1 MADDSGSTFRP
12 RVPRSV
18 RDVLQTL
25 GAVVL
30 VGALL
35 FALTGIWP
43 PMVAVESQ
51 SMEPHIDTGDMVVV
65 SDVDRYAAAA
75 ADENGIVTRARA
87 DGYTR
92 FSEGGD
98 VVVFMPPDREGLASP
113 IIHRARFHVEAG
125 ENWYDRADPEFV
137 GVGVD
142 DCRELTNCPA
152 PNAGYITKGD
162 NNAEYDQANGI
173 APPVKAEWVRAKA
186 QVRVPLLGWI
196 RLVIAGKV

>member
-1 MADDSGSTFRP
+1 M
-12 RVPRSV
+12 
-18 RDVLQTL
+18 LQTL

-43 PMVAVESQ
+43 PMVAVESA

-65 SDVDRYAAAA
+65 SDVNRYVAAA
-75 ADENGIVTRARA
+75 ADENGIVTRAGA

-92 FSEGGD
+92 FAEGGD
-98 VVVFMPPDREGLASP
+98 VVVYMPPARRGLDSP
-113 IIHRARFHVEAG
+113 IIHRVRFHVEEG
-125 ENWYDRADPEFV
+125 ENWYDRANPEFV
-137 GVGVD
+137 GPGVD
-142 DCRELTNCPA
+142 DCTELTNCPA

-162 NNAEYDQANGI
+162 NNDEYDQANGI
-173 APPVKAEWVRAKA
+173 APPVRSEWVRAKA

-196 RLVIAGKV
+196 RLLLAGKV